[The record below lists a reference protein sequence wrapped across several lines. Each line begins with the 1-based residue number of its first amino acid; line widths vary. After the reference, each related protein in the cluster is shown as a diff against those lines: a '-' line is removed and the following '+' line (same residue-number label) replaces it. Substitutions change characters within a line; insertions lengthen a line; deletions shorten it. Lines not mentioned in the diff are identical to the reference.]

1 MYYDLFTHK
10 ITNLVLISTDSGLC
24 EIQFGHKSD
33 IDPSWIRSREKL
45 EEVSSQL
52 TEYFNGDRTTFSI
65 LLNAKG
71 TEFQKQVWDELY
83 KIPFGE
89 LISYQ
94 NLANRINNPK
104 AVRAVGAANGK
115 NPIPIIVPCHRVIG
129 SNGKLTGFAGGLGLK
144 EKLIKLE
151 RGGTF
156 L

>member
-1 MYYDLFTHK
+1 MYYDLFTHE
-10 ITNLVLISTDSGLC
+10 ITDLVLISTEKGLC
-24 EIQFGHKSD
+24 QIQFGHKSEVHPD
-33 IDPSWIRSREKL
+33 WIRSPEKL
-45 EEVSSQL
+45 NDVSKQL
-52 TEYFNGDRTTFSI
+52 IEYFNGARNTFSVK
-65 LLNAKG
+65 LDAKG
-71 TEFQKQVWDELY
+71 TDFQKQVWDELY

-94 NLANRINNPK
+94 ALANRINNPK
-104 AVRAVGAANGK
+104 AIRAVGAANGK

-129 SNGKLTGFAGGLGLK
+129 SNGKLTGFAGGLELK